1 MRLLLLPLVLWGGE
15 WAEGHGEPPP
25 HTHTH
30 TGVRHWSSRLT
41 FSLCPAPLAQ
51 RLELRQNVTVQEGLC
66 VLLPCTFPHPRVS
79 FGKIYMF
86 WFREGADTKR
96 DPPVATNKPE
106 QKLHEGTQGRFSL
119 PGEPQAR
126 NCSLSI
132 TDVNAGDS
140 GTYFFRAE
148 THFRKFP
155 SLNKMFFLNVTAR
168 GQMGPGEN
176 YKLQLPEL
184 VTVEEGLCV
193 HVPCSFSYP
202 WNVWGIFTSTLGYWF
217 REGAVTSK
225 DAPVA
230 TNNPDRE
237 VQEETQGRFHL
248 LGDTR
253 AYNCSLEI
261 RDARRRD
268 NGSYFFR
275 MERGSVENNYRSNQ
289 LSLHVTALNHTPDIL
304 ISGTLVSG
312 HPGNLTCS
320 VPWACK
326 QGTPP
331 IFSWKGT
338 TVSSHVLTTAL
349 SSVLTLTPRPQ
360 DHGTMLTCQVT
371 LPGAEVT
378 TTRVVRLNVSYPPQ
392 NLTVTVFQ
400 GNSTASKAQENGSSL
415 SVREGQSLRLV
426 CVVDSNPPARMSW
439 ARGSL
444 TLSASPP
451 SHPEVLELPRVLM
464 GDEGE
469 FTCRAQHALGSQHV
483 SLRVSLQSE
492 WRSVLP
498 ADGVLVVI
506 WEAAVKTLL
515 LLLLCLLGLLVRF
528 CTRTSARPAGGVS
541 EKIAEE
547 DKLPNSFYEA
557 TITLIPKPKMPQKK
571 KTTGQYH

>member
-1 MRLLLLPLVLWGGE
+1 MLLLPLLVALLW
-15 WAEGHGEPPP
+15 
-25 HTHTH
+25 
-30 TGVRHWSSRLT
+30 
-41 FSLCPAPLAQ
+41 Q
-51 RLELRQNVTVQEGLC
+51 RE
-66 VLLPCTFPHPRVS
+66 
-79 FGKIYMF
+79 
-86 WFREGADTKR
+86 A
-96 DPPVATNKPE
+96 
-106 QKLHEGTQGRFSL
+106 
-119 PGEPQAR
+119 
-126 NCSLSI
+126 
-132 TDVNAGDS
+132 
-140 GTYFFRAE
+140 
-148 THFRKFP
+148 
-155 SLNKMFFLNVTAR
+155 AR

-275 MERGSVENNYRSNQ
+275 MEQGSVENNYRSNQ

-400 GNSTASKAQENGSSL
+400 GNSTAT
-415 SVREGQSLRLV
+415 
-426 CVVDSNPPARMSW
+426 PPARISW

-469 FTCRAQHALGSQHV
+469 FTCRAQNALGSQHV

-498 ADGVLVVI
+498 ADAVLVAV

-515 LLLLCLLGLLVRF
+515 LLLLCLLGLLVR
-528 CTRTSARPAGGVS
+528 CCKRTSARPAGGVNPPVNAGEAGDVGS
-541 EKIAEE
+541 IPGPGRSPGEG
-547 DKLPNSFYEA
+547 NSNPLQYFCLESAMDRGAWRA
-557 TITLIPKPKMPQKK
+557 TVHGVANSW
-571 KTTGQYH
+571 TGLNH